1 MIDRMAGPAGSIG
14 RTTHVINRAA
24 GTLAGGLPVRLPLS
38 PRLPLRLARSLV
50 GAAVAAGMALAPVCD
65 AVAQSRPRLIRD
77 AEIEA
82 TLRAYADPI
91 FAAAGLDTSAVQ
103 VHIIQDKRIN
113 AFVSG
118 GMQIF
123 VHTGLLTQADTPNE
137 VIGVLAH
144 ETGHITGGHLSRI
157 DEAIENATI
166 ETVIGILA
174 GVAVGLASG
183 DGSAGAAVSTLGPS
197 IAQRNL
203 FQYTQGQE
211 GAADQAAFTFLDRTE
226 QSPRG
231 LVEFFKL
238 LSRQEAL
245 SSSSQD
251 PYLRTHPLTRDRIDA
266 SEAALSRSPYAD
278 KVDSPELTMRHQ
290 RMLAKLNGYIEP
302 FGRVMQIYPETDTS
316 VPARYARAIA
326 LYRTSR
332 LPEAIAVMDS
342 LLQEFPDDP
351 FFIEQ
356 KAQILYENGRVAES
370 LPLYQQALDLAPAEP
385 LIRME
390 LATAQIQ
397 LGDPALLDPAAAH
410 LTEVVRLE
418 PKNSRAYDLL
428 GQAYYNMGNAPMADL
443 ARAEAMLARGKS
455 KDAKRLAERALGAL
469 PEGSP
474 GWLRAQ
480 DIQFVADQDNEEE

>member
-1 MIDRMAGPAGSIG
+1 M
-14 RTTHVINRAA
+14 INRAA
-24 GTLAGGLPVRLPLS
+24 GNLS
-38 PRLPLRLARSLV
+38 RAAI
-50 GAAVAAGMALAPVCD
+50 GAVVAACLAVAPVCD
-65 AVAQSRPRLIRD
+65 AMAQARPRQIRD

-103 VHIIQDKRIN
+103 VHLIQDKRIN

-123 VHTGLLTQADTPNE
+123 VHTGLLTQAATPNE

-144 ETGHITGGHLSRI
+144 ETGHITGGHLSRF

-166 ETVIGILA
+166 ESIIGLLA
-174 GVAVGLASG
+174 GVAIGVASG
-183 DGSAGAAVSTLGPS
+183 NGAAGAGAATLGQS

-203 FQYTQGQE
+203 FQYTQAQE
-211 GAADQAAFTFLDRTE
+211 GAADQAAYTLLERTE
-226 QSPRG
+226 QSPQG
-231 LVEFFKL
+231 MVDFFKI

-251 PYLRTHPLTRDRIDA
+251 PYLRTHPLTRSRIDA
-266 SEAALSRSPYAD
+266 SEAAVTRSPYAG
-278 KVDSPELTMRHQ
+278 KTDSPEMMMRHE
-290 RMLAKLNGYIEP
+290 RMLAKLNGYLEP
-302 FGRVMQIYPETDTS
+302 LGRVMQMYPESDTS

-332 LPEAIAVMDS
+332 MEEAIAVMDS
-342 LLQEFPDDP
+342 LLAEAPQDP
-351 FFIEQ
+351 FFLEQ
-356 KAQILYENGRVAES
+356 KAQILYENGRVADS
-370 LPLYQQALDLAPAEP
+370 IPLYQQALDLAPAEP

-428 GQAYYNMGNAPMADL
+428 GQAYFNQGNEPMATL
-443 ARAEAMLARGKS
+443 ARAEAMLARGKA
-455 KDAKRLAERALGAL
+455 KEAKRLADRAMAGL

-480 DIQFVADQDNEEE
+480 DIQFVADQADEDE

>member
-1 MIDRMAGPAGSIG
+1 M
-14 RTTHVINRAA
+14 INRAT
-24 GTLAGGLPVRLPLS
+24 GTLARQ
-38 PRLPLRLARSLV
+38 AI
-50 GAAVAAGMALAPVCD
+50 GAIVAAGLALAPFGE
-65 AVAQSRPRLIRD
+65 AAAQSRPRLIRD

-103 VHIIQDKRIN
+103 VHLIQDKRIN

-123 VHTGLLTQADTPNE
+123 IHTGLLTQAETPNE

-144 ETGHITGGHLSRI
+144 ETGHITGGHLARF

-166 ETVIGILA
+166 EAIIGLLA
-174 GVAVGLASG
+174 GVAIGVASG
-183 DGSAGAAVSTLGPS
+183 NGAAGAAGATLGQS

-203 FQYTQGQE
+203 FQYTQAQE
-211 GAADQAAFTFLDRTE
+211 GAADQAAYTLLDRTE
-226 QSPRG
+226 QSPKG
-231 LVEFFKL
+231 LVEFFKI

-251 PYLRTHPLTRDRIDA
+251 PYLRTHPLTRNRIDA
-266 SEAALSRSPYAD
+266 SEAALARSPYAD
-278 KVDSPELTMRHQ
+278 RTDSPEMMMRHA

-302 FGRVMQIYPETDTS
+302 LGRVMQIYPEADTS
-316 VPARYARAIA
+316 IPARYARAIA
-326 LYRTSR
+326 LYRSSR
-332 LPEAIAVMDS
+332 MDDAVKVMDS
-342 LLQEFPDDP
+342 LLAEVPQDP
-351 FFIEQ
+351 FFLEQ
-356 KAQILYENGRVAES
+356 KAQILYDNGRVAES
-370 LPLYQQALDLAPAEP
+370 IPLYQQALDLAPTEP

-390 LATAQIQ
+390 LATAQVQ
-397 LGDPALLDPAAAH
+397 LGDPALMEPAAAH

-428 GQAYYNMGNAPMADL
+428 GQAYFNLGNEPMATL
-443 ARAEAMLARGKS
+443 ARAEAMLARGKT
-455 KDAKRLAERALGAL
+455 KDAKRLADRAMAGL

-480 DIQFVADQDNEEE
+480 DIQFVADQSEEDE